1 MNSTAA
7 DPRTRNQQAGQAS
20 QDSFLVRESQYVHDR
35 PLRRDRVDKVVNWS
49 AYQGLPIIVKPAQ

>member
-20 QDSFLVRESQYVHDR
+20 QHSFPVRESQYVHDR
-35 PLRRDRVDKVVNWS
+35 PLRRDRVDKATGRSQSHNEDH
-49 AYQGLPIIVKPAQ
+49 L